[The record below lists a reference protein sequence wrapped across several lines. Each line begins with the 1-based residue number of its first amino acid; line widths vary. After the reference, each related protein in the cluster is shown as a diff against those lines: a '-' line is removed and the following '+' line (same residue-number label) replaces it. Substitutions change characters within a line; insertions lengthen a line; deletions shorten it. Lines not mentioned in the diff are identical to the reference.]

1 MSQHKMT
8 LDEFIKAF
16 AKIKSQGWVKSERH
30 GSTGIG
36 QTLEKLLG
44 ISENNIASPDLG
56 EIELKAHRINSS
68 SMITLFTFNRRVWK
82 TKPLDAIRKYGSL
95 DENARLGM
103 YYTMSKNPN
112 SKGLYLQIKDDIV
125 SVQHISGEVI
135 AEWQI
140 EALVE
145 RFIKKIP
152 ALLFVG
158 AESKIAENKEWFKF
172 QAAKLLSGTSEKI
185 IREQIN
191 QGNIL
196 LDLRLHDKIT
206 SARNHGTGF
215 RVFERKLPLLFETIR
230 DL

>member
-1 MSQHKMT
+1 MSQYQMT
-8 LDEFIKAF
+8 LEKFIKAF
-16 AKIKSQGWVKSERH
+16 AEIKSQGWVKSERH

-68 SMITLFTFNRRVWK
+68 SMITLFTFNRKVWRM
-82 TKPLDAIRKYGSL
+82 KPLDAIRKYGSP
-95 DENARLGM
+95 DENNRLGM
-103 YYTMSKNPN
+103 YYTMAKKPN
-112 SKGLYLQIKDDIV
+112 SKGLYLQIKDETV
-125 SVQHISGEVI
+125 SVLHTSGELV

-140 EALVE
+140 ETLVE

-152 ALLFVG
+152 ALIFVS
-158 AESKIAENKEWFKF
+158 AESKTEEDKEWFKF
-172 QAAKLLSGTSEKI
+172 VSAKLLSGTSEKI
-185 IREQIN
+185 LREQIN

-196 LDLRLHDKIT
+196 LDLRLHDKVT

-215 RVFERKLPLLFETIR
+215 RVYEDKLPLLFESIR

>member
-1 MSQHKMT
+1 MSQHQMT

-82 TKPLDAIRKYGSL
+82 MKPLDAIKKYGSP
-95 DENARLGM
+95 DENGRLGI

-112 SKGLYLQIKDDIV
+112 SKGVYLQIKDDIV

-135 AEWQI
+135 AEWHI
-140 EALVE
+140 DALVE
-145 RFIKKIP
+145 RFMNKIP
-152 ALLFVG
+152 AMIYVN
-158 AESKIAENKEWFKF
+158 AQSKIEENKEWFKF
-172 QAAKLLSGTSEKI
+172 ETAKLLSSTSERV

-196 LDLRLHDKIT
+196 LDLRLHQKTT
-206 SARNHGTGF
+206 SARNHGTAF
-215 RVFERKLPLLFETIR
+215 RVYEEKLPLLFETIV

>member
-1 MSQHKMT
+1 MPQKQMT

-16 AKIKSQGWVKSERH
+16 AKIKSQGWVKSERQ
-30 GSTGIG
+30 GSTGVG

-44 ISENNIASPDLG
+44 VSENNIASPDLG
-56 EIELKAHRINSS
+56 DIELKARRINSS

-82 TKPLDAIRKYGSL
+82 MKPLDAIRKYGSL
-95 DENARLGM
+95 DQNGRLGM
-103 YYTMSKNPN
+103 YYTMSKKPN
-112 SKGLYLQIKDDIV
+112 SQGLYLQIKDDTV
-125 SVQHISGEVI
+125 SVQHISGEAI
-135 AEWQI
+135 AEWGI

-152 ALLFVG
+152 ALLLVS
-158 AESKIAENKEWFKF
+158 ADSKIEDDKEWFKF
-172 QAAKLLSGTSEKI
+172 QTATLLSGTSKQI

-196 LDLRLHDKIT
+196 LDLRLHDKGA

-215 RVFERKLPLLFETIR
+215 RVFEENLPLLFKTIR

>member
-1 MSQHKMT
+1 MSQHQMT
-8 LDEFIKAF
+8 LDEFIKVF

-68 SMITLFTFNRRVWK
+68 SMITLFTFNRKVWRM
-82 TKPLDAIRKYGSL
+82 KPLDAIRKYGSP
-95 DENARLGM
+95 DENNRLGM
-103 YYTMSKNPN
+103 YYTMAEKPN
-112 SKGLYLQIKDDIV
+112 SKGLYLQISDETV
-125 SVQHISGEVI
+125 SVLHTSGELV

-140 EALVE
+140 ETLVE

-152 ALLFVG
+152 ALIFVS
-158 AESKIAENKEWFKF
+158 AESKTEENKEWFKF
-172 QAAKLLSGTSEKI
+172 VSAKLLSGTSEKI
-185 IREQIN
+185 LREQIN
-191 QGNIL
+191 QGNVL
-196 LDLRLHDKIT
+196 LDLRLHDKVT

-215 RVFERKLPLLFETIR
+215 RVYEDKLPLLFESIS

>member
-1 MSQHKMT
+1 MSQHQMT

-16 AKIKSQGWVKSERH
+16 AKLKSQGWVKSERH

-56 EIELKAHRINSS
+56 KIELKAHRINSS

-82 TKPLDAIRKYGSL
+82 MKPLDAIRKYGSL
-95 DENARLGM
+95 DQNGRLGM
-103 YYTMSKNPN
+103 YYTMSKKPN
-112 SKGLYLQIKDDIV
+112 SQGLYLQIKNDTV
-125 SVQHISGEVI
+125 SVQHTSGEAI
-135 AEWQI
+135 AEWEI

-152 ALLFVG
+152 ALLLVS
-158 AESKIAENKEWFKF
+158 ADSKIEDDKEWFKF
-172 QAAKLLSGTSEKI
+172 QTAKLLSGTSEKI

-196 LDLRLHDKIT
+196 LDLRLHDKGA
-206 SARNHGTGF
+206 SVRNHGTGF
-215 RVFERKLPLLFETIR
+215 RVFEENLPLLFETIR